1 MPVAGRAR
9 IAVVAAISCFAQN
22 RSAPTPA
29 FEDYP
34 VREIFNRV
42 PHTPVLVT
50 PEQREYRTRIRNG
63 VEKGWGVRINGDW
76 GKEQN
81 TPGPNFAGHYI
92 VIVWGCGSPC
102 LMMAVCDA
110 ATGAVLNPPLSASGL
125 ALPLLVLPDS
135 AGGNAGIEY
144 RRDSRLMIIR
154 ATPQLGRPTATS
166 YTFYF
171 VIEDGS
177 WRLLRRVP
185 IADE

>member
-1 MPVAGRAR
+1 MPVAGPAR
-9 IAVVAAISCFAQN
+9 IAVVAAISCFAQH
-22 RSAPTPA
+22 RSASAPA

-34 VREIFNRV
+34 VKEVFNRA

-50 PEQREYRTRIRNG
+50 PEQRKYRTRIRDG
-63 VEKGWGVRINGDW
+63 VEKGWGVVIDGDW
-76 GKEQN
+76 DKRQG

-102 LMMAVCDA
+102 LMMAVCNA
-110 ATGAVLNPPLSASGL
+110 ATGAVYNPPLSARGL

-135 AGGNAGIEY
+135 VGENASIAY
-144 RRDSRLMIIR
+144 RQDSRLMIIR
-154 ATPQLGRPTATS
+154 AMPPGQRTATS

-171 VIEDGS
+171 VLENGS